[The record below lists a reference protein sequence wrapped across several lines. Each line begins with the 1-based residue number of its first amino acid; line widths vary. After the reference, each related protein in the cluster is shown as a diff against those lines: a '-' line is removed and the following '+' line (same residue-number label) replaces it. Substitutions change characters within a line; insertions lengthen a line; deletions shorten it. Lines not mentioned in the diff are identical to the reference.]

1 QSACSIGRGPPP
13 HPALAP
19 ARGARSARPRS
30 PQAAPAPERSIAKLS
45 HQALRLA
52 PSPTLSSFDERPG
65 RRPGESPV
73 VYHLPG
79 PAARR
84 PANVCLTLHPAQL
97 PPSGAG
103 GTLTQLTATPRPGGS
118 MLAPSTRALIAF
130 FDALAPRWNAMQ
142 SADRYERLARQL
154 APHAALFRDARL
166 GLDIG
171 TGTGAFLPH
180 LARLA
185 PHAQVIA
192 LDLSPVMLRM
202 ARASNGRD
210 IVRAW
215 LQGDVHRLPLPGAC

>member
-1 QSACSIGRGPPP
+1 
-13 HPALAP
+13 
-19 ARGARSARPRS
+19 
-30 PQAAPAPERSIAKLS
+30 
-45 HQALRLA
+45 
-52 PSPTLSSFDERPG
+52 
-65 RRPGESPV
+65 
-73 VYHLPG
+73 
-79 PAARR
+79 
-84 PANVCLTLHPAQL
+84 
-97 PPSGAG
+97 
-103 GTLTQLTATPRPGGS
+103 

-215 LQGDVHRLPLPGAC
+215 LQGDVHRLPLPGACADLITCHNSFAHFEDGPAALRELARALMPGGTLFILHDIAREQVNAIHASTDSPRVRRHVLPPVEFAAAQVASAGFEVFCADDTPDHYLIIARRP